1 VARRS
6 HVYPQAAPVAADLV
20 DGPVVAVP
28 GTLDAVDAM
37 RVARRR
43 GADVLGAGAGHW
55 VLREDAVRAEALG
68 LGSLPVR
75 RLARPLP
82 VVSARESEIVVRRH
96 LAGGAP
102 AVVVARGRTPL
113 GLVRRAP
120 SPGSL
125 SMQARFERWLDPESR
140 MLLTAVGRLAGDVGA
155 RPFAVGGLVRDAW
168 LERSAGSHDLDI
180 VVEGDARLVARALA
194 NALGGTLVEHER
206 FLTASVELPSGRR
219 VDVATARSERY
230 EQPGALPHVVPAAI
244 GADLRRRDFTIN
256 AMAVELGSG
265 TFGLLDP
272 LGGAADVAARRLRI
286 LHPLSFVED
295 PTRILRAAR
304 YATRLRFA
312 LDPWS
317 ARCRALALEL
327 APYAALSPA
336 RVATEL
342 ERVVADAAAGPAL
355 AALARAGAFRLLT
368 RRHRATRATVGWLG
382 ALPATLEWARA
393 RRLGVPPLELLAAA
407 LAADQPAGL
416 AAETVRG
423 LGLTGSPLARVEQ
436 ALAGSP
442 ALRARLVAAER
453 PSVVARVLREAG
465 ATSTAW
471 LHLSGDASTRA
482 RLARAA
488 AASTTRTGLDGDA
501 VLGLGVRRGPDV
513 AAVLGALRD
522 ARLDGE
528 IRDRQGEIDYVK
540 TWLANRTKE
549 G

>member
-1 VARRS
+1 V
-6 HVYPQAAPVAADLV
+6 
-20 DGPVVAVP
+20 
-28 GTLDAVDAM
+28 
-37 RVARRR
+37 
-43 GADVLGAGAGHW
+43 
-55 VLREDAVRAEALG
+55 
-68 LGSLPVR
+68 
-75 RLARPLP
+75 
-82 VVSARESEIVVRRH
+82 
-96 LAGGAP
+96 
-102 AVVVARGRTPL
+102 
-113 GLVRRAP
+113 
-120 SPGSL
+120 
-125 SMQARFERWLDPESR
+125 
-140 MLLTAVGRLAGDVGA
+140 
-155 RPFAVGGLVRDAW
+155 VGGIVRDAW
-168 LERSAGSHDLDI
+168 LERSAGSHDLDV

-194 NALGGTLVEHER
+194 DALGGTLVEHER

-230 EQPGALPHVVPAAI
+230 EQPGALPHVLPAAI
-244 GADLRRRDFTIN
+244 GADLRRRDFTVN

-336 RVATEL
+336 RIATEL

-368 RRHRATRATVGWLG
+368 RRHRATRATAARLA
-382 ALPATLEWARA
+382 ALPATLEWARG
-393 RRLGVPPLELLAAA
+393 RRLGVPPLELLAVA
-407 LAADQPAGL
+407 LAAEQPAGV
-416 AAETVRG
+416 AGETVRG

-436 ALAGSP
+436 ALAAAP
-442 ALRARLVAAER
+442 ALRERLATAER
-453 PSVVARVLREAG
+453 PSVVARLLREAG
-465 ATSTAW
+465 ATSAAW
-471 LHLSGDASTRA
+471 LHLGGDAAARA

-488 AASTTRTGLDGDA
+488 DVGPASWTGLDGDA

-528 IRDRQGEIDYVK
+528 IRDRQGEIDYVR